1 MAFKKIA
8 KEKLSYSSPAEIFRD
23 LPRRKIPD
31 VLPHQEKIMEHYAEI
46 HDKHSDIALQLPTG
60 SGKTLVG
67 LLIAEWRRR
76 KFNEKIV
83 YLCPTKQLANQVV
96 EQSRDKYGIPVVL
109 LIGSQKD
116 FSPNDITAYKQA
128 DKIAVTTY
136 SGLFNNNPFFKDAEI
151 ILLDDAHTSE
161 NYISSQWSVNIDK
174 LKHDSCYK
182 AVRTL
187 LSPYLDH
194 ITISKMTND
203 DYDDRNWTDMLP
215 VSTKI
220 KIEEDL
226 IGLLDVNTENTDL
239 SYPWKLI
246 RSNLDSCQIY
256 LSSREILIRPLIP
269 PTFTHSP
276 FYNAKQRIYMS
287 ATLGNGG
294 DLERLT
300 GRDSIYRIPVSLNS
314 QGVGRRFFMFP
325 EMSLHYNEI
334 NSLVNNLLKLVERGV
349 FLVPNNKKVEEI
361 KDSLD
366 DSIEIFNAVDIE
378 DNKQKFGSAS
388 KAVAI
393 LANRYDGI
401 DFSGDECR
409 LLFIQG
415 LPKATNLQEK
425 FFMSQM
431 GAHILYNERIQTKV
445 IQAIGRCTR
454 SLEDYSA
461 VVVTGEDLPDYLTNK
476 EFIKYLQPELQAE
489 VLFGIEQS
497 KTVSVSDL
505 LDNFKIFIDNGSE
518 WEEANQSIIEL
529 REEKTQESLPCL
541 ENLLV
546 TSKMEINYQKALWS
560 KNYLEAADIASSIIG
575 KLDHKDLRGYRALWN
590 YLAGYAEY
598 LESVTDKTMSMRA
611 IGHFKEAHKAAQF
624 IKWLTKIQ
632 KIHEIESEEDIDE
645 KILLQSQV
653 SIIASNFMKFG
664 NTHNRKYDKKEKE
677 IRDGLKKPDTF
688 EEAQKE
694 LGKFLGFISDNIE
707 TDGAP
712 DPWWICENRCIVFE
726 DYVNTS
732 EDQMLN
738 ITKVRQ
744 AVSHPNWIRK
754 EIFSDDQNAKII
766 PVVLSPVKYIHC
778 EAIVHSDGLSFW
790 SYADFIEWTEKALST
805 IRELR
810 TQFSYDGD
818 LVWQEKAMSI
828 LKESKIDFISL
839 ESMCKR
845 STAKEVLISK
855 P

>member
-325 EMSLHYNEI
+325 EMSLHDNEI

-541 ENLLV
+541 ENLLGRV
-546 TSKMEINYQKALWS
+546 LN
-560 KNYLEAADIASSIIG
+560 
-575 KLDHKDLRGYRALWN
+575 
-590 YLAGYAEY
+590 
-598 LESVTDKTMSMRA
+598 
-611 IGHFKEAHKAAQF
+611 
-624 IKWLTKIQ
+624 LT
-632 KIHEIESEEDIDE
+632 
-645 KILLQSQV
+645 
-653 SIIASNFMKFG
+653 
-664 NTHNRKYDKKEKE
+664 
-677 IRDGLKKPDTF
+677 
-688 EEAQKE
+688 
-694 LGKFLGFISDNIE
+694 
-707 TDGAP
+707 
-712 DPWWICENRCIVFE
+712 
-726 DYVNTS
+726 
-732 EDQMLN
+732 
-738 ITKVRQ
+738 
-744 AVSHPNWIRK
+744 
-754 EIFSDDQNAKII
+754 
-766 PVVLSPVKYIHC
+766 
-778 EAIVHSDGLSFW
+778 
-790 SYADFIEWTEKALST
+790 
-805 IRELR
+805 
-810 TQFSYDGD
+810 
-818 LVWQEKAMSI
+818 
-828 LKESKIDFISL
+828 
-839 ESMCKR
+839 
-845 STAKEVLISK
+845 
-855 P
+855 